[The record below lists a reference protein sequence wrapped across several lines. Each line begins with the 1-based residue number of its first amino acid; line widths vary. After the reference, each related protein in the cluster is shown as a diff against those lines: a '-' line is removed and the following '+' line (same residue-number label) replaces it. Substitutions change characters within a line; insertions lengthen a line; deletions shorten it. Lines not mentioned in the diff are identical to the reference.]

1 MEDLRKTLK
10 METKPRFSD
19 RKAQLHKDVINPQI
33 DLWINWNSSQNP
45 NRDPFFFLIMELD
58 Q

>member
-45 NRDPFFFLIMELD
+45 NRDPFFFF
-58 Q
+58 